1 MKVRASLDLTSSFPT
16 SVPSHYRHNPIGNES
31 FKTVSGFNKN
41 STSEMFK
48 RLWGSCI
55 HHAE

>member
-48 RLWGSCI
+48 RL
-55 HHAE
+55 